1 MQNEPKPQPT
11 TENDSA
17 VKPAARHNAR
27 RYAVQAMY
35 QWHLTGHPIMDIENE
50 FLRYHIEKKIDLAY
64 FKELVHGIPTNVTE
78 LDAEMKPFLNRSMSD
93 IDPVEISILRIATYE
108 LTKRPDVP
116 YRVIINEALELT
128 KLFGSVEGYKFVN
141 GLLDKIA
148 KKNRPIE
155 NHTNK

>member
-1 MQNEPKPQPT
+1 MQNEQKPQLT
-11 TENDSA
+11 TDTA

-35 QWHLTGHPIMDIENE
+35 QWLLTDNPIIQIEDE
-50 FLRYHIEKKIDLAY
+50 FLRYHIEKNIDLEY
-64 FKELVHGIPTNVTE
+64 FKELVRGIPTNVTE
-78 LDAEMKPFLNRSMSD
+78 LDAEIKPFLNRSMSD
-93 IDPVEISILRIATYE
+93 IDPIEISILRIAVYE
-108 LTKRPDVP
+108 LINRPDVP

-148 KKNRPIE
+148 KKTRPAE
-155 NHTNK
+155 NNLKQ